1 MSLKDALDK
10 LSGVDQSVAMPATPA
25 PSPEPQPANPAVAK
39 TAPGAMMKFL
49 SSQSDQS
56 GRVKELEAK
65 LQQFDGALPVR
76 RLDGARIRQSR
87 FANRHEDHYRSAAY
101 QQLVEDI
108 SAAGRNVQPIRVRP
122 VAGDPQH
129 DFEIVYG
136 HRRLRACQQLGI
148 PIEAVVAEDSDAALF
163 EAMCRE
169 NFGRVDLSAYEEG
182 LSYKR
187 ALESGIY
194 PTQHK
199 MAAAIGVTQAH
210 ISQVMTVASLPAE
223 ILAAFSSPLEIQYRW
238 AEAIQQRLKADRK
251 GMLQRAA
258 AASVDPQRFTSAKL
272 VFEYLMEK
280 SRDASMDVLVGG
292 KKRGVIR
299 SRHGVVSV
307 SFSKHA
313 VDASRIP
320 ELQALLAEFLRVAP
334 RR

>member
-1 MSLKDALDK
+1 M
-10 LSGVDQSVAMPATPA
+10 
-25 PSPEPQPANPAVAK
+25 
-39 TAPGAMMKFL
+39 
-49 SSQSDQS
+49 
-56 GRVKELEAK
+56 
-65 LQQFDGALPVR
+65 
-76 RLDGARIRQSR
+76 
-87 FANRHEDHYRSAAY
+87 
-101 QQLVEDI
+101 
-108 SAAGRNVQPIRVRP
+108 
-122 VAGDPQH
+122 
-129 DFEIVYG
+129 
-136 HRRLRACQQLGI
+136 
-148 PIEAVVAEDSDAALF
+148 AEDSDAALF

-210 ISQVMTVASLPAE
+210 ISQVLTVASLPAE
-223 ILAAFSSPLEIQYRW
+223 ILAAFPSPLEIQYRW

-251 GMLQRAA
+251 GTLQRAA
-258 AASVDPQRFTSAKL
+258 SVAVDPQRFTSAKL
-272 VFEYLMEK
+272 VFEHLMEK

-320 ELQALLAEFLRVAP
+320 ELQGMLAEFLGVA
-334 RR
+334 RRGDKLLIRAPLPSRNRGRPSTPD